1 MFLFLMRE
9 CILQKGLPGAKA
21 DSSSQDTQIICSLI
35 ESGANIQL
43 KNDEG
48 KTPLDFANDDMV
60 RQFMKT

>member
-9 CILQKGLPGAKA
+9 CNLQKGPPGAKA
-21 DSSSQDTQIICSLI
+21 DNTSQDTEIICNLI
-35 ESGANIQL
+35 ESGANIEL

>member
-1 MFLFLMRE
+1 M
-9 CILQKGLPGAKA
+9 GAKA
-21 DSSSQDTQIICSLI
+21 DSSSQDTQIICTLI
-35 ESGANIQL
+35 ESGANIEL